1 MMGPNGGDELFLD
14 VVRGV
19 AMRKILSIIQ
29 NGLDMTHIQYQGETL
44 PPGIS
49 VSPGIR

>member
-1 MMGPNGGDELFLD
+1 MPLVADDNEQEKEDDEFFED
-14 VVRGV
+14 HKPSVD
-19 AMRKILSIIQ
+19 MRR
-29 NGLDMTHIQYQGETL
+29 IQYQGETL